1 MYVYIFIIEI
11 QKNQNFVQFIKDMKV
26 LAKNRLEL

>member
-26 LAKNRLEL
+26 LARNRLEL

>member
-1 MYVYIFIIEI
+1 MYVYIFVIEI

-26 LAKNRLEL
+26 LARNRLEL